1 MSKQISFEYENKPYV
16 LEYTLRT
23 AGQAND
29 DGFIL
34 DQLGDKPALMIP
46 KLVYWAF
53 VRHNRGITRKQTD
66 EIYQWIR
73 DKSGFIAALA
83 DMYADAVN
91 SLIDDDDDEG
101 EAGNA
106 NWTMS

>member
-1 MSKQISFEYENKPYV
+1 MSKQISFEFEKKQYT

-23 AGQAND
+23 AGQANE

-53 VRHNRGITRKQTD
+53 VRHHRGIIRKQT
-66 EIYQWIR
+66 ETIYEWIR
-73 DKSGFIAALA
+73 DKNAFITALA
-83 DMYADAVN
+83 EMYAEAVN
-91 SLIDDDDDEG
+91 ALVDDGDE
-101 EAGNA
+101 EGNA

>member
-1 MSKQISFEYENKPYV
+1 MSKKISFEHEGKSYI

-34 DQLGDKPALMIP
+34 EQLSEKPALMIP

-53 VRHNRGITRKQTD
+53 VRHQKGITRKQTE
-66 EIYQWIR
+66 EIFKWIK
-73 DKSGFIAALA
+73 DKNGFITALA
-83 DMYADAVN
+83 EMYADAVN
-91 SLIDDDDDEG
+91 ALIDDG
-101 EAGNA
+101 ETEEGNA
-106 NWTMS
+106 NWTVS

>member
-1 MSKQISFEYENKPYV
+1 MSKKIEFEFENKNYT

-23 AGQAND
+23 AGQANE

-53 VRHNRGITRKQTD
+53 ARHHKGITRKQT
-66 EIYQWIR
+66 ETIYEWIR
-73 DKSGFIAALA
+73 DKTGFVTALA
-83 DMYADAVN
+83 EMYADAVN
-91 SLIDDDDDEG
+91 ALVDDTDDG
-101 EAGNA
+101 EQGNA

>member
-1 MSKQISFEYENKPYV
+1 MSKQITFEYENKPYT

-34 DQLGDKPALMIP
+34 EQLGDKPALMIP

-53 VRHNRGITRKQTD
+53 VRRQRNITRKQTE
-66 EIYQWIR
+66 EIYEWIR
-73 DKSGFIAALA
+73 DKNGFITALA
-83 DMYADAVN
+83 EMYADAVN
-91 SLIDDDDDEG
+91 ALIDDEEDDK
-101 EAGNA
+101 GNA
-106 NWTMS
+106 NWTVV

>member
-1 MSKQISFEYENKPYV
+1 MSKQISFEFEKKQYT

-23 AGQAND
+23 AGQANE

-53 VRHNRGITRKQTD
+53 VRHQRGITRKQT
-66 EIYQWIR
+66 ETIYEWVK
-73 DKSGFIAALA
+73 DKNGFITALA
-83 DMYADAVN
+83 EMYAEAVN
-91 SLIDDDDDEG
+91 ALVDED
-101 EAGNA
+101 EEGNA
-106 NWTMS
+106 NWTLS

>member
-1 MSKQISFEYENKPYV
+1 MSKQITFEFEKKQYV

-23 AGQAND
+23 AGQANE

-53 VRHNRGITRKQTD
+53 VRHQRGITRKQAET
-66 EIYQWIR
+66 IYEWIR
-73 DKSGFIAALA
+73 DKNGFVTALA
-83 DMYADAVN
+83 EMYAEAVN
-91 SLIDDDDDEG
+91 ALVDDDDEAN
-101 EAGNA
+101 AGNA
-106 NWTMS
+106 NWTLS

>member
-1 MSKQISFEYENKPYV
+1 MSKQISFEFEKKQYT

-23 AGQAND
+23 AGQANE

-53 VRHNRGITRKQTD
+53 VRHQRGITRKQT
-66 EIYQWIR
+66 ETIYEWIK
-73 DKSGFIAALA
+73 DKNGFITALA
-83 DMYADAVN
+83 EMYAEAVN
-91 SLIDDDDDEG
+91 ALVDE
-101 EAGNA
+101 EEEGNA
-106 NWTMS
+106 NWTLS

>member
-1 MSKQISFEYENKPYV
+1 MSKQISFEFEKKQYT

-23 AGQAND
+23 AGQANE

-53 VRHNRGITRKQTD
+53 VRHHRGITRKQT
-66 EIYQWIR
+66 EAIYEWIR
-73 DKSGFIAALA
+73 DKNAFITALA
-83 DMYADAVN
+83 EMYAEAVN
-91 SLIDDDDDEG
+91 ALVDDGDE
-101 EAGNA
+101 EGNA
-106 NWTMS
+106 NWTLS

>member
-1 MSKQISFEYENKPYV
+1 MSKQISFEYENKRYE

-23 AGQAND
+23 AGQANE

-53 VRHNRGITRKQTD
+53 VRHHRGITRKQTED
-66 EIYQWIR
+66 IYAWIR
-73 DKSGFIAALA
+73 DKRKCTPRPSMPLSIRMKTHRETRTGL
-83 DMYADAVN
+83 
-91 SLIDDDDDEG
+91 
-101 EAGNA
+101 
-106 NWTMS
+106 

>member
-1 MSKQISFEYENKPYV
+1 MSKQISFEYDGKRYE

-23 AGQAND
+23 AGQANE

-53 VRHNRGITRKQTD
+53 NRHHKNVTRKMAD
-66 EIYQWIR
+66 DIYAEIKQ
-73 DKSGFIAALA
+73 KNAFIAALA
-83 DMYADAVN
+83 EMYAEACNALVDE
-91 SLIDDDDDEG
+91 DDEA
-101 EAGNA
+101 EGNA
-106 NWTMS
+106 NWTLT

>member
-1 MSKQISFEYENKPYV
+1 MSKKISFEYDKKEYT

-53 VRHNRGITRKQTD
+53 VKNNKGITRKQTE
-66 EIYQWIR
+66 EIFGWIK
-73 DKSGFIAALA
+73 DKTGFVTALA
-83 DMYADAVN
+83 EMYAEAVN
-91 SLIDDDDDEG
+91 ALIDDDTE
-101 EAGNA
+101 EGNA
-106 NWTMS
+106 NWTIA

>member
-1 MSKQISFEYENKPYV
+1 MSKQIGFEFEKKQYT

-23 AGQAND
+23 AGQANE

-53 VRHNRGITRKQTD
+53 VRHHRGITRKQT
-66 EIYQWIR
+66 EAIYEWIR
-73 DKSGFIAALA
+73 DKNAFITALA
-83 DMYADAVN
+83 EMYAEAVN
-91 SLIDDDDDEG
+91 ALVDDGDE
-101 EAGNA
+101 EGNA

>member
-1 MSKQISFEYENKPYV
+1 MSKQISFEYEKKPYT

-34 DQLGDKPALMIP
+34 DQLGEKPALMIP

-53 VRHNRGITRKQTD
+53 VRHHKGITRKQTD
-66 EIYQWIR
+66 EIYAWIR
-73 DKSGFIAALA
+73 DKNGFISALA
-83 DMYADAVN
+83 EMYADAVN
-91 SLIDDDDDEG
+91 ALIDTDED
-101 EAGNA
+101 EQGNA
-106 NWTMS
+106 NWTLN

>member
-1 MSKQISFEYENKPYV
+1 MSKQITFEFEKKQYT

-23 AGQAND
+23 AGQANE

-53 VRHNRGITRKQTD
+53 VRHNRGITRKQTE
-66 EIYQWIR
+66 EIYEWIK
-73 DKSGFIAALA
+73 DKNGFITALA
-83 DMYADAVN
+83 EMYAEACNALVDG
-91 SLIDDDDDEG
+91 DEND
-101 EAGNA
+101 AGNA
-106 NWTMS
+106 NWTLS

>member
-1 MSKQISFEYENKPYV
+1 MSKQISFEFEKKQYT

-23 AGQAND
+23 AGQANE

-53 VRHNRGITRKQTD
+53 ARHHRGITRKQTED
-66 EIYQWIR
+66 IYAWIK
-73 DKSGFIAALA
+73 DKSGFITALA
-83 DMYADAVN
+83 EMYAEAVN
-91 SLIDDDDDEG
+91 ALVDDDE
-101 EAGNA
+101 ESAGNA
-106 NWTMS
+106 NWTIA

>member
-1 MSKQISFEYENKPYV
+1 MSKQISFEFEEKQYT

-23 AGQAND
+23 AGQANE

-53 VRHNRGITRKQTD
+53 VRHQRGITRTQT
-66 EIYQWIR
+66 ETIYEWIK
-73 DKSGFIAALA
+73 DKNGFITALA
-83 DMYADAVN
+83 EMYAEAVN
-91 SLIDDDDDEG
+91 ALVDE
-101 EAGNA
+101 EEEGNA
-106 NWTMS
+106 NWTLS